1 MTALPTL
8 TPRPLQAP
16 NFQTQPSVLGD
27 ERNEQQL
34 LGLTMIRG
42 AVDPQNSIFK
52 KILHFKEEYFTAK
65 AHRIIFRAMMLIH
78 ADGMNVEYDS
88 VLDRLKKMEN
98 KKVKGHFAI
107 DDVSE
112 TFLEGLCAAPSGT
125 IDLLIELITVAWIRR
140 HDVES
145 AHERIKWAGDGNI
158 PTDQY
163 LDMVEAQGREN
174 LALYAAAR
182 PGGAETMTEGMARI
196 ETNLAKDKSD
206 PSSRDWIWHTGF
218 QGLTDRAGG
227 GYKKGKVYLYGARPG
242 GGKSLMLQAAAMS
255 VINQEGRPFI
265 LSLEMSPQAFWERM
279 LVAESGVELERI
291 NNGNMSKAEVARV
304 AESLGRLKAHK
315 MANQF
320 RIEYMRM
327 PTLAQMRMNVARQ
340 IHEWGAN
347 FLLLDYATFRKI
359 TPANDRANPT
369 IQQGLISQWL
379 VNIAEEFQIPAVS
392 AAQMNRDID
401 KRGGAPEMRDLEYAA
416 AMEQDADF
424 VALLQDED
432 TKLSAGDYAITNFHV
447 VKSRFGSTGVVPL
460 KVFKNLSRFEEL

>member
-1 MTALPTL
+1 MIAAQN
-8 TPRPLQAP
+8 TPRPLPMPTIQA
-16 NFQTQPSVLGD
+16 QPSVLGD

-42 AVDPQNSIFK
+42 AVDPQNSVFK
-52 KILHFKEEYFTAK
+52 KVLHFKEEYFTAK
-65 AHRIIFRAMMLIH
+65 AHRIIFRAMMLVH

-107 DDVSE
+107 DDVPE
-112 TFLEGLCAAPSGT
+112 TFLEGICAVQSGNV
-125 IDLLIELITVAWIRR
+125 DLLIELITIAWIRR
-140 HDVES
+140 HDVEAS
-145 AHERIKWAGDGNI
+145 QERIKWAGDGNI
-158 PTDQY
+158 PTQQY
-163 LDMVEAQGREN
+163 LDMVETQEREN
-174 LALYAAAR
+174 MSLYAAAR
-182 PGGAETMTEGMARI
+182 PGGAETMTEGMTRI
-196 ETNLAKDKSD
+196 ETNLAKDRSD
-206 PSSRDWIWHTGF
+206 PASLDWMWHTGF
-218 QGLTDRAGG
+218 QGLTKHAGG
-227 GYKKGKVYLYGARPG
+227 GYKKGKLYLYGARPG

-255 VINQEGRPFI
+255 VINQTGRPYI

-291 NNGNMSKAEVARV
+291 NNGDMSKPEMKRV
-304 AESLGRLKAHK
+304 TESLARLKEHK
-315 MANQF
+315 MGNQF

-340 IHEWGAN
+340 VHEWGAN

-359 TPANDRANPT
+359 TPANDKANPT
-369 IQQGLISQWL
+369 IQQGYISQWL
-379 VNIAEEFQIPAVS
+379 VSIAEEFKIPVVS
-392 AAQMNRDID
+392 AAQMNRRID
-401 KRGGAPEMRDLEYAA
+401 SRGGAPEMSDLEYAA

-432 TKLSAGDYAITNFHV
+432 TTLSAGDYAITNFHV